1 MDVRQL
7 EFFIAVAE
15 ESSFTRA
22 AERSFVSQPGLSAS
36 IRSLERELGT
46 QLFTRGRQGASL
58 TSPGA
63 AFRPRAERIL
73 EQVREAQRAVIGDE
87 PGRAELRIGA
97 EQCLGGAV
105 DIVDILTSFAGE
117 HPAADLEFVQDV
129 SSRLAP
135 MLDEGRLDVALIAAP
150 AGSVPVHDSLLLRR
164 EPFVA
169 LSHTDVPY
177 TSLADLQ
184 DVRTV
189 DFGDTWE
196 ARRVLDAA
204 LAAAGVTR
212 RTMVEANDVHMLV
225 DLVTRGF
232 GMAMVPESIAAKQ
245 VAQHLVHT
253 PLADAP
259 EWEVHLA
266 TCSDP
271 SPSARAFA
279 SMFVPQA
286 EIVSFRGDLTVQ
298 P

>member
-15 ESSFTRA
+15 EGSFTRA

-46 QLFTRGRQGASL
+46 QLFTRGRHGASL
-58 TSPGA
+58 TSPGM
-63 AFRPRAERIL
+63 AFRRRAERIL
-73 EQVREAQRAVIGDE
+73 EQVREAQRAVLGDE

-105 DIVDILTSFAGE
+105 DIVDLLTSFASE
-117 HPAADLEFVQDV
+117 HPTADLEFVQDV

-150 AGSVPVHDSLLLRR
+150 AGSVSVNNSLLLRR

-169 LSHTDVPY
+169 LSHAEVPY

-196 ARRVLDAA
+196 ARRILDAA
-204 LAAAGVTR
+204 LATTGVTR
-212 RTMVEANDVHMLV
+212 RTIVEANDVHMLV

-232 GMAMVPESIAAKQ
+232 GIAMVPESIAAKQ
-245 VAQHLVHT
+245 AAQHLVHT
-253 PLADAP
+253 PLSDAP

-271 SPSARAFA
+271 SPSAKAFA
-279 SMFVPQA
+279 NMFVPQA
-286 EIVSFRGDLTVQ
+286 EVVCFRGDLAVQ
-298 P
+298 L